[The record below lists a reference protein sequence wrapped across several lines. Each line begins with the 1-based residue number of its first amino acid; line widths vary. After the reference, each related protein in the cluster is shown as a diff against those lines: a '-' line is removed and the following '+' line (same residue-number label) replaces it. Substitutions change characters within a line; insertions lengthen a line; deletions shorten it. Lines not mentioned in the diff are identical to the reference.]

1 MNKKIVIQTLE
12 KIALYLE
19 LKGENPFKISAF
31 RKAAAALETD
41 ERSLSAIGDITAIK
55 GIGKGTA
62 AVIQELMETGEST
75 QLKELEESVPKG
87 LIPLLKLPGLGG
99 KKLAKLYSELGVD
112 GIDSL
117 KEACLSNKVQKLAGF
132 GAKTEEKILKEL
144 EQFGLHN
151 ERHPYWSLEPI
162 VEELSKLLSS
172 IKEIQKFSV
181 AGSFRRVNETSKD
194 LDFIIATRD
203 PEIVRE
209 HLLSTLV
216 IKEVIG
222 AGDTKVSVI
231 LDMDHPL
238 SIDFRLVSIAEF
250 ATALHHFTGSKDHNV
265 RMRQLA
271 KQQDKKISEYG
282 VEQPDGTVQTFESEE
297 AFYAHFDLPF
307 IPPTIRESGKELE
320 RLEEIGNLVTL
331 DSILSDLHMHTT
343 WSDGAHSIQEMGEA
357 LIDRGYTHG
366 VITDHSQFLRVAN
379 GLTPERLEKQRLEI
393 YEFNETHSN
402 FRLFAGTEMDIL
414 PNGQL
419 DFEDEVLKELDFVI
433 ASIHSSFTQ
442 SQDKIMERLH
452 QAIQNPYVH
461 MIAHPTGRVIGKR
474 EGYNPDMKTL
484 IQWAAEYGKI
494 LELNASPYRLDLC
507 AEHLEMAMALNVP
520 VAINTDAHAI
530 EQLSSMATG
539 VGYAQK
545 AWVKKE
551 LVVNTWSLQ
560 QFETFIRK
568 NK

>member
-31 RKAAAALETD
+31 RKAAVALETD

-62 AVIQELMETGEST
+62 AVIHELMETGEST

-99 KKLAKLYSELGVD
+99 KKLAKLYSELGVE

-132 GAKTEEKILKEL
+132 GVKTEEKILKEL

-194 LDFIIATRD
+194 LDFIIATGA

-209 HLLSTLV
+209 HILSTLA

-238 SIDFRLVSIAEF
+238 SIDFRLVSLVEF

-271 KQQDKKISEYG
+271 KQLDKKISEYG

-320 RLEEIGNLVTL
+320 RLDEIGNLVTL

-357 LIDRGYTHG
+357 LIARGYTHG

-419 DFEDEVLKELDFVI
+419 DFEDDVLKELDFVI

-452 QAIQNPYVH
+452 QAIQNPFVH

-484 IQWAAEYGKI
+484 IQWASEYGKI

-507 AEHLEMAMALNVP
+507 TEHLEMAMALNVP